1 MAAGYRPDNVA
12 PDMPRSTTASDERPA
27 GDVSAAR
34 PTRAGGL
41 HVQLE
46 APLPSE
52 VAVGAGTALFVLGW
66 CFCPDAR
73 IRSLSLVVD
82 GRAQPVMA
90 HGMPRL
96 DVFRSLHPGLDPFA
110 TADMSSDAGSTDDP
124 LLHSYRSG
132 FWGIARVAE
141 PPGDGVC
148 ELLLRA
154 DLEGGGEAVAEL
166 ARIPA
171 ASAPEA
177 VAIPAPDPAAGPLVA
192 ICMATCDP
200 PMELLERQL
209 DSIRGQT
216 HRNWVCV
223 VSDDCSAPESFAAV
237 QEAIGDDPRF
247 LASRSP
253 RRLGFYGN
261 FERALSMA
269 PAGAQYVAMAAQ
281 DDRWHAD
288 KLETLLAAIGAAQL
302 VYSDARIVGRGGE
315 LISETY
321 WRGPPHH

>member
-34 PTRAGGL
+34 PARAGGL

-82 GRAQPVMA
+82 GQAQPVLA

-96 DVFRSLHPGLDPFA
+96 DVFRGLHPGLDPFA
-110 TADMSSDAGSTDDP
+110 TAGMTSDPGSTDDP

-132 FWGIARVAE
+132 FWGIARVAG
-141 PPGDGVC
+141 PSGDGVC

-154 DLEGGGEAVAEL
+154 DLEGGGEAVTEP
-166 ARIPA
+166 ARIPGA
-171 ASAPEA
+171 GAPQA
-177 VAIPAPDPAAGPLVA
+177 GRAPPACPPAPAP
-192 ICMATCDP
+192 
-200 PMELLERQL
+200 
-209 DSIRGQT
+209 RG
-216 HRNWVCV
+216 
-223 VSDDCSAPESFAAV
+223 
-237 QEAIGDDPRF
+237 
-247 LASRSP
+247 
-253 RRLGFYGN
+253 
-261 FERALSMA
+261 
-269 PAGAQYVAMAAQ
+269 
-281 DDRWHAD
+281 
-288 KLETLLAAIGAAQL
+288 
-302 VYSDARIVGRGGE
+302 
-315 LISETY
+315 
-321 WRGPPHH
+321 